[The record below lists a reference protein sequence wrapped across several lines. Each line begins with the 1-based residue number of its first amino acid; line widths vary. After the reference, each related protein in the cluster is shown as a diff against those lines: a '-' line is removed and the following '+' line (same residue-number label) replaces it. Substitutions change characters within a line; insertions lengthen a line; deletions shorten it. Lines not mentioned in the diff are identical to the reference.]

1 MVCVCVCG
9 GGGGG
14 GRVWQ
19 LLILRVILL
28 SANVALVKRGL
39 IDQHREFNV
48 KI

>member
-1 MVCVCVCG
+1 MCVW
-9 GGGGG
+9 GG

-39 IDQHREFNV
+39 IDQHREFNI